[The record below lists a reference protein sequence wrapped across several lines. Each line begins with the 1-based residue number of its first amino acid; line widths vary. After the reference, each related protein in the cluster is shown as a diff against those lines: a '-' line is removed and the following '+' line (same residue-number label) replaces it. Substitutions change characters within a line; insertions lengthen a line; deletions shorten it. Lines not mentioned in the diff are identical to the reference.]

1 MGVNLKKNKTW
12 KIRWSV
18 IIGRE
23 FLKYVNA
30 PVKVVSFNKKPF
42 RKFKNR
48 ERPISIEDKIKN
60 FVLRNSKNGYYT
72 KVSTLPQKF
81 EISDDK
87 VWQIVGEL
95 LDEGKIESTHDEKS
109 GEMKLC
115 EFGKTY
121 LILNLDRQRKRQ
133 RNKEYKKNKK

>member
-1 MGVNLKKNKTW
+1 M
-12 KIRWSV
+12 SV
-18 IIGRE
+18 STK
-23 FLKYVNA
+23 LM
-30 PVKVVSFNKKPF
+30 SFNKKPF

-48 ERPISIEDKIKN
+48 EKPISIENQIKN

-81 EISDDK
+81 EITEDK
-87 VWQIVGEL
+87 AWQIVGEL

-115 EFGKTY
+115 EVGKTY
-121 LILNLDRQRKRQ
+121 IILNLDRQRKRQ
-133 RNKEYKKNKK
+133 KNKENKKTTKLPSSKNEKH